1 MKKIIMATFFLSVS
15 VHPFAQS
22 KEAGT
27 DRDAI
32 KQFMNNK
39 NTMPALSQSNDANA
53 IKKISWFGHG

>member
-1 MKKIIMATFFLSVS
+1 MATFFLSVS

-32 KQFMNNK
+32 KQFMNNQ
-39 NTMPALSQSNDANA
+39 NTMPALSYSNDANA
-53 IKKISWFGHG
+53 VKKISWFGHG

>member
-1 MKKIIMATFFLSVS
+1 MTTFFLSVS

-39 NTMPALSQSNDANA
+39 NTMPALSYSNDANA
-53 IKKISWFGHG
+53 VKKISWFGHG